1 MAEPRTRLG
10 RILQQEYQS
19 KGIIGG
25 AVSALGKRSLEKL
38 DIRNALFGGTGLG
51 SVIGQKI
58 FGKGYSATSKS
69 GSKSGVSS
77 VTDLSQNLNSS
88 VLEEININSRIS
100 AKNSVVFPSMAR
112 DMNLMRMNIA
122 KLVKLQGG
130 TPSTRADMFFSR
142 SKERELMY
150 ETQMGKL
157 SRVALNRGASNTPQK
172 IKTENKSFFENILD
186 VFKDD
191 VLTTVLTRVI
201 TTLSTPTMIAS
212 LAALVGLVA
221 LSRTSPGKLFPES
234 TEKLERNRINEALKL
249 SQTEEGREKMARAAE
264 KDAKNAI
271 PGTGPTSEDIEG
283 IRAGKKIYYRRL
295 NRETGQTEDKV
306 VDVQQAARESI
317 SSSNKSSGFDL
328 SKLSDEQKRMAD
340 LIYTRFTEAGFSDA
354 QAKAAIA
361 NALAESSLRPTAS
374 NISDKEESYG
384 LFQMNRKGGLGSGY
398 TPEQL
403 KDPEFNIQLAIDAAK
418 KSKAFT
424 QATDVKE
431 ATKAFVTDIE
441 RPKDQASAI
450 SKRTSLVMELESKN
464 IGSRINQSSLNNQ
477 MAKTDTNNG
486 GSVVNNVNNVNNN
499 NGGSS
504 GQLATA
510 DVMDTELG
518 RLLMTRM
525 Y

>member
-77 VTDLSQNLNSS
+77 VSDLSQNLNSS
-88 VLEEININSRIS
+88 VLEEISINSRIS

-130 TPSTRADMFFSR
+130 TPSTKADMFFSR
-142 SKERELMY
+142 SRDRELMY
-150 ETQMGKL
+150 ENQMGKF
-157 SRVALNRGASNTPQK
+157 SRVKSNTPQK
-172 IKTENKSFFENILD
+172 IKTENKSLVGSLLD
-186 VFKDD
+186 VFTGDI
-191 VLTTVLTRVI
+191 LSTVLTRVI

-212 LAALVGLVA
+212 LAGLIGLIA
-221 LSRTSPGKLFPES
+221 LSRTSPGKLFPEN
-234 TEKLERNRINEALKL
+234 TENLERNRINEALKL
-249 SQTEEGREKMARAAE
+249 SQTEKGREQMAKAAE
-264 KDAKNAI
+264 EHAKNAI

-295 NRETGQTEDKV
+295 NRETGKTEDKV

-328 SKLSDEQKRMAD
+328 SKLSDEQKKMAD

-361 NALAESSLRPTAS
+361 NAIAESSLRPTAS
-374 NISDKEESYG
+374 NITAKEESYG
-384 LFQMNRKGGLGSGY
+384 LFQMNRKGGLGSDY

-403 KDPEFNIQLAIDAAK
+403 KDPEFNIQLAIAAAK
-418 KSKAFT
+418 KSKSFT
-424 QATDVKE
+424 QATTVQE

-441 RPKDQASAI
+441 RPKDQAAAI

-477 MAKTDTNNG
+477 MAKNDNGAGNN
-486 GSVVNNVNNVNNN
+486 VVTNVNNVNNN
-499 NGGSS
+499 GGGSS
-504 GQLATA
+504 GQILSA